1 MRGIGPGM
9 GRSRVSFADAAP
21 CCLGEASLQKGHL
34 CRGSILGSRP
44 FHGALPGSCSAGLG
58 GTLAPGGSPP
68 HPGSTQLFLL
78 SSGASEGPMAGWE
91 GPESLPQR
99 LGLSQLSLPQ
109 LLPLGSSMLG
119 QIKNK
124 TLIEFILS

>member
-21 CCLGEASLQKGHL
+21 CCLGGASLQKGHL
-34 CRGSILGSRP
+34 CRGSTLGSRP

-68 HPGSTQLFLL
+68 PPGSTQLSLL

-91 GPESLPQR
+91 GPGESSPKAGPFSIVLVPA
-99 LGLSQLSLPQ
+99 SPTWQLYVGPDQ
-109 LLPLGSSMLG
+109 
-119 QIKNK
+119 
-124 TLIEFILS
+124 E